1 MLSSTRPSLDGE
13 ARESLPRLH
22 LAYLP
27 RGSMTAGSG
36 GARSQI
42 VLNYGVLAPL
52 CDPILDRV
60 PIYRATH
67 QVAALHEAIEG

>member
-1 MLSSTRPSLDGE
+1 MMLSSIGRSLDGE
-13 ARESLPRLH
+13 ARELLPRLH

-52 CDPILDRV
+52 CDPILGRV
-60 PIYRATH
+60 PI
-67 QVAALHEAIEG
+67 